1 MSRLN
6 LGPSAAHRWSVCTAS
21 PQFLVDHASDLPP
34 DGGVFADEG
43 TRAHSYASSLL
54 LDFPVTDMPPEMAV
68 HVGAYV
74 DYVRSQNAQTGGVM
88 RVEKKVGLFYLPER
102 NGIVDTMIM
111 HPDGVKIIDLKYGMG
126 VGVDAVYNPQL
137 AIYAESILRQWEA
150 VSDIAD
156 DFSVQLTI
164 FQPRDRSNPEPVRTW
179 MLTRKELRDYTRTL
193 SDKAEIILAGRG
205 EFVPTDSACKFCT
218 AKGICAAYASQGLVA
233 LPEQARVIDLPSS
246 DTLTREQRIRVLL
259 LKRKLV
265 DWMEALEDQEKADLT
280 KGEPSMGF
288 KLVEG
293 KSNRTWD
300 NPAKAMQLL
309 SVHLTMEQ
317 IRPPS
322 DIVSPAGAERAL
334 KGITLSSKFKNRFE
348 DLIVRPEGKP
358 TLVLESDNRPSLNT
372 KLDQLEK
379 L

>member
-1 MSRLN
+1 
-6 LGPSAAHRWSVCTAS
+6 
-21 PQFLVDHASDLPP
+21 
-34 DGGVFADEG
+34 
-43 TRAHSYASSLL
+43 
-54 LDFPVTDMPPEMAV
+54 MAV

-74 DYVRSQNAQTGGVM
+74 DYVRSQKTQKGAIM

-102 NGIVDTMIM
+102 NGIVDTIIM
-111 HPDGVKIIDLKYGMG
+111 HPDGVKIIDLKYGIG
-126 VGVDAVYNPQL
+126 VSVAAAYNTQL
-137 AIYAESILRQWEA
+137 AIYAESVLREWEA
-150 VSDIAD
+150 VSDIPD

-179 MLTRKELRDYTRTL
+179 MMTRKELRSYTQTI

-280 KGEPSMGF
+280 KGEPPMGF

>member
-1 MSRLN
+1 MRRLN

-43 TRAHSYASSLL
+43 TRAHSYASNLL
-54 LDFPVTDMPPEMAV
+54 LGFPVTDMPPEMGV

-74 DYVRSQNAQTGGVM
+74 DYVRSQKAQKGAIM
-88 RVEKKVGLFYLPER
+88 RVEKKVELFYLPEVY
-102 NGIVDTMIM
+102 GTVDTMIM

-137 AIYAESILRQWEA
+137 AIYAESILRQWDA
-150 VSDIAD
+150 VHDIPD

-179 MLTRKELRDYTRTL
+179 MLTRKELHNYTKTL
-193 SDKAEIILAGRG
+193 GDKADIILAGRG

-233 LPEQARVIDLPSS
+233 LPEQARVIDLPSIN
-246 DTLTREQRIRVLL
+246 TVTREQRIRVLL
-259 LKRKLV
+259 LKRRLV
-265 DWMEALEDQEKADLT
+265 EWMEALEDQERADLT